1 MVKRT
6 SAAAM
11 KMVLT
16 SASAEARRRGDR
28 RLGTDHLL
36 LGLLHETDLPA
47 ARALGVSLEAAR
59 AASDA
64 LDMAAL
70 AAVGVG
76 VEALGRPQLAAPARG
91 LLPLSSGV
99 RVVLKRAI
107 DEAHPRRTGRLDG
120 GHLLM
125 ALLSLH
131 RPDPAAELIHA
142 LGVAPAVVG
151 DRLTELSRGE
161 VVA

>member
-1 MVKRT
+1 MIKRT
-6 SAAAM
+6 AADAM
-11 KMVLT
+11 KMVLI
-16 SASAEARRRGDR
+16 SATAEARRRGDR

-36 LGLLHETDLPA
+36 LGLLHEADSPA
-47 ARALGVSLEAAR
+47 VRALGVSLEAGR

-64 LDMAAL
+64 LDLAAL

-76 VEALGRPQLAAPARG
+76 VETLGGQQLATPARR
-91 LLPLSSGV
+91 LLPLSSGA
-99 RVVLKRAI
+99 RAVLKRAI

-120 GHLLM
+120 GHFLM

-142 LGVAPAVVG
+142 LGVDPAAVG
-151 DRLTELSRGE
+151 DRLTELSHGQ
-161 VVA
+161 VA